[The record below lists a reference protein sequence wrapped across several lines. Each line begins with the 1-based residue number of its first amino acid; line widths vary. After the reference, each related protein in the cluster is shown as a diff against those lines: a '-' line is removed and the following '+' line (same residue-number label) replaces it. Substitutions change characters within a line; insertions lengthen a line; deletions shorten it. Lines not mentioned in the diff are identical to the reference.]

1 MHWVSCWPFLCI
13 SLPELGR
20 ESASNRCSGR
30 TRSVFQTR
38 AFDPSAAHVGLT
50 YPRYLFVLKWIA
62 TCGLKKLKLKLSK
75 CLGPSCRRQKLAHR
89 AVSAKHCSVIPSI
102 EINVSHMWCSSPPS
116 PVPYLLS
123 VASGSEKVRGTDIYP
138 CLYSL
143 TP

>member
-1 MHWVSCWPFLCI
+1 MLNALGFLLAI
-13 SLPELGR
+13 LVYLSPRARKRNLQVIDVPGGPGAYFKQELLTC
-20 ESASNRCSGR
+20 ESA
-30 TRSVFQTR
+30 
-38 AFDPSAAHVGLT
+38 APVGLT

-116 PVPYLLS
+116 
-123 VASGSEKVRGTDIYP
+123 
-138 CLYSL
+138 SL
-143 TP
+143 PFVSC